1 MSNQDSN
8 SIAPRPATHGSEAAS
23 GSYPPVAPLANAVS
37 SESASAAIA
46 SLAPEAIEHQ
56 NVPQEHR
63 GLHDFL
69 YSSTDEHAAETA
81 SEVASIT
88 ADANMSTEDWC
99 NTQNAKVAGVYA
111 VLNSSQQTQYIGYS
125 RNVSLSLRSHLTA
138 HGAEVCA
145 LVRVQ
150 PFKFPKRAEM
160 EQLCDRWINEL
171 PSPPPG
177 NSDGSSDWASTVRD
191 AAAMSAAEQAI
202 YAEKKLKLRKA
213 MADSS
218 LHQEDSAAAQEL
230 AATIQDDN
238 WSAVISEQTKE
249 TH

>member
-1 MSNQDSN
+1 MSNQDSKSVTVN
-8 SIAPRPATHGSEAAS
+8 PETVKPDS
-23 GSYPPVAPLANAVS
+23 AN
-37 SESASAAIA
+37 
-46 SLAPEAIEHQ
+46 PAIEHQ

-69 YSSTDEHAAETA
+69 YSSADVHGAEATPEANVTA
-81 SEVASIT
+81 E
-88 ADANMSTEDWC
+88 ANTTIEDWC
-99 NTQNAKVAGVYA
+99 NANAKVAGVYA

-150 PFKFPKRAEM
+150 PFKFPKREEM
-160 EQLCDRWINEL
+160 EQLRDRWIAEL

-177 NSDGSSDWASTVRD
+177 NIDGSTDWASTVRD
-191 AAAMSAAEQAI
+191 AAAQVMSEADRAI
-202 YAEKKLKLRKA
+202 YEEKKLKLRKA
-213 MADSS
+213 MADGS
-218 LHQEDSAAAQEL
+218 LHKEESAAAQDL
-230 AATIQDDN
+230 AVKIQDDN

>member
-1 MSNQDSN
+1 MSNQDAKSLTVSN
-8 SIAPRPATHGSEAAS
+8 ETVTPA
-23 GSYPPVAPLANAVS
+23 
-37 SESASAAIA
+37 SAST
-46 SLAPEAIEHQ
+46 AIEHQ

-69 YSSTDEHAAETA
+69 YSSSDEHGA
-81 SEVASIT
+81 EVAPEVATIAANAHT
-88 ADANMSTEDWC
+88 AIEDWC
-99 NTQNAKVAGVYA
+99 NANAKVAGVYA
-111 VLNSSQQTQYIGYS
+111 VLNSSQQTQYVGYS

-145 LVRVQ
+145 FVRVQ
-150 PFKFPKRAEM
+150 PFKFPKREEM
-160 EQLCDRWINEL
+160 EQLRDVWITEL

-177 NSDGSSDWASTVRD
+177 NIDGSADWASTVKD
-191 AAAMSAAEQAI
+191 AAVQVMSAAERAI

-213 MADSS
+213 MADGS
-218 LHQEDSAAAQEL
+218 LHQEESAASQDL
-230 AATIQDDN
+230 AAKIQDDN

>member
-1 MSNQDSN
+1 MSNQDSK
-8 SIAPRPATHGSEAAS
+8 SIT
-23 GSYPPVAPLANAVS
+23 VS
-37 SESASAAIA
+37 NETVSPESVSA
-46 SLAPEAIEHQ
+46 AIEHQ

-69 YSSTDEHAAETA
+69 YSSSDEHGAEVV
-81 SEVASIT
+81 SEVAT
-88 ADANMSTEDWC
+88 VTTDANTTIEDWC
-99 NTQNAKVAGVYA
+99 NAAQNAKVAGVYA

-150 PFKFPKRAEM
+150 PFKFPKREEM
-160 EQLCDRWINEL
+160 EQLRDRWIAEL

-177 NSDGSSDWASTVRD
+177 NIDGSADWASTVRD
-191 AAAMSAAEQAI
+191 AAAQVMSETDRAI
-202 YAEKKLKLRKA
+202 YEEKKLKLRKA
-213 MADSS
+213 MADGS
-218 LHQEDSAAAQEL
+218 LHKEESAASQDL
-230 AATIQDDN
+230 AAKIQDDN